1 MKMIKITPNLG
12 KAWIFLSLC
21 IALHVLDEAV
31 HNFLSVYNPLVLA
44 IRQRA
49 PFIPFPTFS
58 FELWLSGLI
67 IGVIILFSLASFAFR
82 ERRWIVFL
90 SYFLGIVMVINAFS
104 HFAGTIYLGKAMPG
118 VYSSPFLLAAAIYL
132 LWSARESH
140 KTHRK

>member
-1 MKMIKITPNLG
+1 MEKIKITTNLG
-12 KAWIFLSLC
+12 RAWIFLSLC
-21 IALHVLDEAV
+21 IALHVLDEAL
-31 HNFLSVYNPLVLA
+31 HDFLSVYNPMVLA

-67 IGVIILFSLASFAFR
+67 IGVIILFSLSSFAFQ

-90 SYFLGIVMVINAFS
+90 SYFLGIVMVINASS
-104 HFAGTIYLGKAMPG
+104 HFVGTIYLGKAMPG

-132 LWSARESH
+132 LWSSRKSH
-140 KTHRK
+140 TAHRK